1 MPGVRVIWIH
11 QHGDQMG
18 GEYQSSLSNLAR
30 CLLHVFQLDI
40 GAGRSFEEGFKS
52 RRASF
57 ADFRFGPIADIRLSF
72 DHLIGLGKERCGT
85 TTPSVLAV
93 FRLIT
98 SSNFVGRI
106 TGKSVGLVPFKIL
119 PA

>member
-72 DHLIGLGKERCGT
+72 DHLIGLGKERCCR
-85 TTPSVLAV
+85 PHNWQIS
-93 FRLIT
+93 RLG
-98 SSNFVGRI
+98 SLQN
-106 TGKSVGLVPFKIL
+106 
-119 PA
+119 PAGVDAYLTI